1 MAAWFE
7 EYLWFFFLLPVVLGL
22 ALPSAGL
29 WFAPYS
35 VPLLFSIMVLSLL
48 DLPFRKSI
56 ASALD
61 RTGLVLLGIQV
72 GVFGILAWI
81 VAHFFDPALFIGFVI
96 VGLTPS
102 GYSVPAVV
110 DLYKGDKAKALS
122 LTLFSTL
129 LTPLLLPLLT
139 LLLAGKT
146 VPIDVVSLL
155 FNVTLLVG
163 VPLVIAGI
171 LKRTPVAP
179 VLQKIRHPLNLVL
192 LTLLVWGVTS
202 RSAPFFYEH
211 PLQAAAIVL
220 ALSAASLVVFA
231 LGWHLGKT
239 AKEKITYATFCYY
252 KNNTFAITLIFTLFG
267 PVPAV
272 VGVLHIVVIRAVLA
286 ASTFLLSRTNPRI
299 RNTG

>member
-22 ALPSAGL
+22 ALPQIGL

-48 DLPFRKSI
+48 DLPFRKSV

-61 RTGLVLLGIQV
+61 RTGLVLLAIQI
-72 GVFGILAWI
+72 GVFGGLSWV

-110 DLYKGDKAKALS
+110 DLYNGDKAKALS

-146 VPIDVVSLL
+146 VAIDVINLL

-179 VLQKIRHPLNLVL
+179 ALQKVRHPLNLVL
-192 LTLLVWGVTS
+192 LTLLVWGVTA

-211 PLQAAAIVL
+211 PFEAAAIVAAL
-220 ALSAASLVVFA
+220 AAVSLVVFA
-231 LGWHLGKT
+231 LGWRLGNT

-286 ASTFLLSRTNPRI
+286 ASTFLLSRSNVRI